1 MTDQPQEDY
10 FDLARSWSVE
20 SDAKEARSR
29 RTAWRVAGVALAL
42 AALEAIALIM
52 LLPLKQTESVMLL
65 VDRTTGY
72 VQEISP
78 SQASTVRADEAMID
92 SLLAQYVTARER
104 FDRTSVQQDYRKA
117 ALWTGG
123 AAQRAYSAQ
132 MAATNPSSPF
142 TLYRQGER
150 RDVEVKSVTQ
160 VKPGNALV
168 RFDTFLTTRDGRR
181 VPDGSWISLIDYGF
195 TNAAMSYEDRLI
207 NPLGLQVDRYR
218 RDAEVPRSAPEAA
231 R

>member
-42 AALEAIALIM
+42 AVLEAIALIM

-104 FDRTSVQQDYRKA
+104 FDRASVQQDYRKA

-123 AAQRAYSAQ
+123 AAQRAYAAQ
-132 MAATNPSSPF
+132 MAATNPSSLF

-218 RDAEVPRSAPEAA
+218 RDAEVPRSAPESA

>member
-104 FDRTSVQQDYRKA
+104 FDRASVQQDYRKA

-123 AAQRAYSAQ
+123 AAQRAYAAQ

-218 RDAEVPRSAPEAA
+218 RDAEVPRSAPETA

>member
-20 SDAKEARSR
+20 SDAREARSR
-29 RTAWRVAGVALAL
+29 RIAWRVAGAAFALAM
-42 AALEAIALIM
+42 LEAIVLIM
-52 LLPLKQTESVMLL
+52 LLPLKETETVMVL
-65 VDRTTGY
+65 VDRTTGF

-78 SQASTVRADEAMID
+78 SEKSTVRADEAMID

-104 FDRTSVQQDYRKA
+104 FDRASVQDDYRKA

-123 AAQRAYSAQ
+123 TAQRAYAAQ
-132 MAATNPSSPF
+132 MATTNPSSPLA
-142 TLYRQGER
+142 LYRQGER
-150 RDVEVKSVTQ
+150 RDVQVKSVTQ
-160 VKPGNALV
+160 VRPGNALV

-181 VPDGSWISLIDYGF
+181 VPDGSWISMIDYGF
-195 TNAAMSYEDRLI
+195 TNAAMSYEDRLL

-218 RDAEVPRSAPEAA
+218 RDAEIPLGTLENA